1 MRLMKRWLSGLLC
14 LVLLLGLLPTAALA
28 EGEPASWA
36 DPAVKVLNEIY
47 GSNIFSASDETMDAD
62 DAQTVLNNMG
72 RSDLTAPNPFN
83 RAAACEV
90 LAEVF
95 VLPVGE
101 EDNAAITYLYKQN
114 IVNGKSEND
123 LGAEEPVSYA
133 EFAVLTY
140 RVLNFVG
147 GGMGSKDG
155 WPEPGSEG
163 YTAWMYLAVRKC
175 VPFDMSQAG
184 TFIKDVNN
192 FKTYAS
198 VSEQPK
204 QMRPQ
209 IDGGETAVYDVVTK
223 EASNEAIWN
232 AWDAAL
238 QEPKLG
244 GDEGFIAPEYKPDE
258 TLLDAAIR
266 MVEAFSTHM
275 QHGEPVIF
283 RDVTAG
289 NWFYDGI
296 MYLAN
301 NDIVIGYGDGQFGPD
316 DITPRYELAVLLATV
331 DGAVLSTES
340 GVGRIID
347 AIQHVTV
354 TKDYMTGDVPTTSE
368 ENTWIPSNDDY
379 WGKPATREETAV
391 GILKLIA
398 SKEGITTTSDNLA
411 ILDRFTDADDIDN
424 PDSKSYL
431 AYAVSMG
438 LLSGTSANTLSP
450 TEPVSRAQTGVL
462 LYRTLIGL
470 DKTKMKDYG
479 DSVNYAKGEESA
491 QTFTLLAA
499 DPAPAAVETKTLTLR
514 EDWRLT
520 SDLDLAVPE
529 HTKLIIQGNGFHIYE
544 MPGQLTNSGA
554 GSVVFEDVILY
565 PAGTSQYA
573 ATPEGSTQLMA
584 SRHEHQYVITVD
596 NAISNGTVAVGN
608 SATTARE
615 GTTISLTA
623 TPNQGYKFSAWSV
636 NDVYGDAISVSD
648 DSFIMPA
655 SDVTVSATFV
665 PVAANPA
672 APTFSPAG
680 GTYSSAQS
688 VEISCETVGAAI
700 YYTTDD
706 TEPLVTNGIR
716 YTGPITISSTTTLKA
731 IAVKDD
737 ISSAV
742 ASATYTINTGGSSIG
757 GGSGGTSGV
766 NGSGDNVSI
775 SPSGGSVT
783 SSQMGSAVKKADE
796 GSTITIKATSSTTV
810 TLPVGGMAEAAD
822 NHNDIV
828 VDLRSGEVV
837 LSARAVASMTDGA
850 SASGRV
856 EVVITSQTN
865 SKDETISDLMDK
877 GAAVFD
883 VSVEVDGK
891 SIHSFDGDLTI
902 SLTVSNLSKISD
914 PHILHIL
921 TDSSKE
927 YYAPDSISGNT
938 ITVKGI
944 RNLSTFAVIPGSEV
958 PKEPANPFTDV
969 YESDYYYDAVLWAV
983 ENGVTNGTSATTF
996 GPDMAVSRA
1005 QMVTFLW
1012 RAHGSPKA
1020 TGTNPFTDV
1029 STSDYYYDA
1038 VLWAVANGITNG
1050 TSTTTFSPDMAVTRA
1065 QAVTFQWRAS
1075 GSPVVSG
1082 TSFDDVVADAYYAN
1096 AVTWAVANGIT
1107 NGTGGT
1113 TFSPDVVVSR
1123 AQAVTFLYRELA

>member
-1 MRLMKRWLSGLLC
+1 MKLKR
-14 LVLLLGLLPTAALA
+14 
-28 EGEPASWA
+28 
-36 DPAVKVLNEIY
+36 
-47 GSNIFSASDETMDAD
+47 IFSFLLS
-62 DAQTVLNNMG
+62 
-72 RSDLTAPNPFN
+72 
-83 RAAACEV
+83 
-90 LAEVF
+90 LALLISLMAV
-95 VLPVGE
+95 P
-101 EDNAAITYLYKQN
+101 A
-114 IVNGKSEND
+114 
-123 LGAEEPVSYA
+123 
-133 EFAVLTY
+133 FAV
-140 RVLNFVG
+140 
-147 GGMGSKDG
+147 D
-155 WPEPGSEG
+155 
-163 YTAWMYLAVRKC
+163 
-175 VPFDMSQAG
+175 
-184 TFIKDVNN
+184 
-192 FKTYAS
+192 
-198 VSEQPK
+198 
-204 QMRPQ
+204 
-209 IDGGETAVYDVVTK
+209 
-223 EASNEAIWN
+223 
-232 AWDAAL
+232 
-238 QEPKLG
+238 
-244 GDEGFIAPEYKPDE
+244 
-258 TLLDAAIR
+258 
-266 MVEAFSTHM
+266 
-275 QHGEPVIF
+275 
-283 RDVTAG
+283 
-289 NWFYDGI
+289 
-296 MYLAN
+296 
-301 NDIVIGYGDGQFGPD
+301 
-316 DITPRYELAVLLATV
+316 
-331 DGAVLSTES
+331 
-340 GVGRIID
+340 
-347 AIQHVTV
+347 
-354 TKDYMTGDVPTTSE
+354 
-368 ENTWIPSNDDY
+368 
-379 WGKPATREETAV
+379 
-391 GILKLIA
+391 
-398 SKEGITTTSDNLA
+398 
-411 ILDRFTDADDIDN
+411 
-424 PDSKSYL
+424 KS
-431 AYAVSMG
+431 
-438 LLSGTSANTLSP
+438 
-450 TEPVSRAQTGVL
+450 
-462 LYRTLIGL
+462 
-470 DKTKMKDYG
+470 
-479 DSVNYAKGEESA
+479 
-491 QTFTLLAA
+491 
-499 DPAPAAVETKTLTLR
+499 LTLR

-520 SDLDLAVPE
+520 SDLDLAVSE
-529 HTKLIIQGNGFHIYE
+529 GTTLTINGNGYHIYE
-544 MPGQLTNSGA
+544 FNGQLTNSGL
-554 GSVVFEDVILY
+554 GKVVFSDGTILY
-565 PAGTSQYA
+565 PSGTS
-573 ATPEGSTQLMA
+573 ATCTTVTSNQLMMD
-584 SRHEHQYVITVD
+584 RQPHKVTV
-596 NAISNGTVAVGN
+596 NSMENGTVTTSATDEKAKKDDSITLTIRPNEGYQLGTLTVTATEAGN
-608 SATTARE
+608 S
-615 GTTISLTA
+615 
-623 TPNQGYKFSAWSV
+623 
-636 NDVYGDAISVSD
+636 SVSVSGSD
-648 DSFIMPA
+648 NTRTFTMPA
-655 SDVTVSATFV
+655 SDVTIAATFTAEGT
-665 PVAANPA
+665 PAAPA

-706 TEPLVTNGIR
+706 TEPLVTNGTR

-742 ASATYTINTGGSSIG
+742 ASATYTINTGGGSIG

-921 TDSSKE
+921 TDGSKE

-996 GPDMAVSRA
+996 NPNMAVSRA

-1020 TGTNPFTDV
+1020 TSTNPFTDV

-1038 VLWAVANGITNG
+1038 VLWAVANGVTNG
-1050 TSTTTFSPDMAVTRA
+1050 TSATTFGPDMAVTRA
-1065 QAVTFQWRAS
+1065 QAVTFQWRAA

-1082 TSFDDVVADAYYAN
+1082 SSFGDVATDAYYAN
-1096 AVTWAVANGIT
+1096 SVTWAVANGIT
-1107 NGTGGT
+1107 NGTSGT